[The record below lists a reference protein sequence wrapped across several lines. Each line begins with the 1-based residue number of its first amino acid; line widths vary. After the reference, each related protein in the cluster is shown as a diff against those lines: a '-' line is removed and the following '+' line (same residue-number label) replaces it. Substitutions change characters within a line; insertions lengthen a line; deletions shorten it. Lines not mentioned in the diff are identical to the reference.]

1 MIEALYTQFHTYL
14 LARCTALCRDSA
26 EAEDLVQE
34 TFLRALTH
42 IGDIQDLSRE
52 QCRAWLY
59 KTAQR
64 LYIDHIRKATREAAA
79 DPADLESAA
88 FQEDFSAPV
97 VGQLVCRRKSR
108 LFLPCGTLKD
118 TTPQSWGRSSPC
130 LPPLSAP
137 GWPPPDAG
145 WLGGWQR
152 RAADDTPTT

>member
-64 LYIDHIRKATREAAA
+64 LYIDYIRKAAREAAA

-88 FQEDFSAPV
+88 FQEDF
-97 VGQLVCRRKSR
+97 CRES
-108 LFLPCGTLKD
+108 
-118 TTPQSWGRSSPC
+118 
-130 LPPLSAP
+130 
-137 GWPPPDAG
+137 
-145 WLGGWQR
+145 
-152 RAADDTPTT
+152 

>member
-42 IGDIQDLSRE
+42 IGNIQDLSRE

-64 LYIDHIRKATREAAA
+64 LYID
-79 DPADLESAA
+79 
-88 FQEDFSAPV
+88 
-97 VGQLVCRRKSR
+97 
-108 LFLPCGTLKD
+108 GTLKD
-118 TTPQSWGRSSPC
+118 TTPQSWGRSSPY
-130 LPPLSAP
+130 LRPLSAP

-145 WLGGWQR
+145 WLGGWRR
-152 RAADDTPTT
+152 RAADDPPRHEKQ

>member
-14 LARCTALCRDSA
+14 LARCTALCQDSA

-42 IGDIQDLSRE
+42 IGNIQDLSRE

-97 VGQLVCRRKSR
+97 VGQLVGRLPPEEQAIFTLRYFEGYNATELGEIFSLPPATVRSR
-108 LFLPCGTLKD
+108 LAAARRRL
-118 TTPQSWGRSSPC
+118 
-130 LPPLSAP
+130 
-137 GWPPPDAG
+137 AG
-145 WLGGWQR
+145 WLAEESGG
-152 RAADDTPTT
+152 